1 MRTREDLIARVL
13 KNLGVLAA
21 GQAPSDEDRA
31 EIDELIEPVC
41 AKLLDDGVAK
51 LNGDEIDDAAYLP
64 LADLVAERAMVPY
77 GIGGTRA
84 GEIRAA
90 AEQART
96 DLKLAYRV
104 YDARPP
110 MRLERF
116 WGRRGT
122 GAPIVQRTFVPMTP
136 PQAAELTPEAL
147 AAFIATLPTTLPA
160 LPNKPWNNGGLL
172 SWS

>member
-1 MRTREDLIARVL
+1 MRTREELIARVL

-31 EIDELIEPVC
+31 EVDDLIDPVC

-64 LADLVAERAMVPY
+64 LARIVAEQAMTPF
-77 GIGGTRA
+77 GISGQKA
-84 GEIRAA
+84 AEIATA
-90 AEQART
+90 AEQSRT

-110 MRLERF
+110 MRLEQF
-116 WGRRGT
+116 WGRRHGR
-122 GAPIVQRTFVPMTP
+122 V
-136 PQAAELTPEAL
+136 
-147 AAFIATLPTTLPA
+147 
-160 LPNKPWNNGGLL
+160 GG
-172 SWS
+172 WSR

>member
-31 EIDELIEPVC
+31 EVDDLIEPVC
-41 AKLLDDGVAK
+41 EKLFHDGVAK

-64 LADLVAERAMVPY
+64 LADIVAERAMVPF

-110 MRLERF
+110 MRLEQF
-116 WGRRGT
+116 WGRRG
-122 GAPIVQRTFVPMTP
+122 GSAPINSRGRPITP
-136 PQAAELTPEAL
+136 PEDIDLDVTVD
-147 AAFIATLPTTLPA
+147 
-160 LPNKPWNNGGLL
+160 GGRRG
-172 SWS
+172 

>member
-1 MRTREDLIARVL
+1 MKTREDLIARVL

-31 EIDELIEPVC
+31 EVDDLIDPVC
-41 AKLLDDGVAK
+41 AKLLDDGAAK

-64 LADLVAERAMVPY
+64 LARIIAEEAMTPF
-77 GIGGTRA
+77 GIAGTKA
-84 GEIRAA
+84 QQIAAA

-110 MRLERF
+110 MRLEPF
-116 WGRRGT
+116 WGRRGDSL
-122 GAPIVQRTFVPMTP
+122 PINSRGRPITP
-136 PQAAELTPEAL
+136 PAPPEEIDL
-147 AAFIATLPTTLPA
+147 DVTVD
-160 LPNKPWNNGGLL
+160 GGRRG
-172 SWS
+172 

>member
-1 MRTREDLIARVL
+1 MKTREDLIARVL
-13 KNLGVLAA
+13 KNLGVLGA

-31 EIDELIEPVC
+31 EVDDLIDPVC

-64 LADLVAERAMVPY
+64 LARIVAEEAMTPF
-77 GIGGTRA
+77 GIA
-84 GEIRAA
+84 GAKAQQIAAA

-110 MRLERF
+110 MRLEQW
-116 WGRRGT
+116 WGRRG
-122 GAPIVQRTFVPMTP
+122 GSPPINSRGRPITP
-136 PQAAELTPEAL
+136 PEDIDLDVTVD
-147 AAFIATLPTTLPA
+147 
-160 LPNKPWNNGGLL
+160 GGRRG
-172 SWS
+172 

>member
-1 MRTREDLIARVL
+1 MKTREDLIARVL

-21 GQAPSDEDRA
+21 GQAPSDEDRV
-31 EIDELIEPVC
+31 EVDDLIDPVC
-41 AKLLDDGVAK
+41 AKLLDDGLAK

-64 LADLVAERAMVPY
+64 LADIVAERAMVPF

-84 GEIRAA
+84 GEIKAA

-104 YDARPP
+104 YDARRP
-110 MRLERF
+110 MRIDNF
-116 WGRRGT
+116 WGRRGA
-122 GAPIVQRTFVPMTP
+122 GSLIAQRSFARMTP
-136 PQAAELTPEAL
+136 AQAADLTPDTL
-147 AAFIATLPTTLPA
+147 AAYLATLPTTLPA

>member
-1 MRTREDLIARVL
+1 M
-13 KNLGVLAA
+13 LAA

-31 EIDELIEPVC
+31 EVDDLIDPVC

-64 LADLVAERAMVPY
+64 LARIVAEEAMTPF
-77 GIGGTRA
+77 GIA
-84 GEIRAA
+84 GAKAQQIAAA

-110 MRLERF
+110 MRIDNF
-116 WGRRGT
+116 WGRRGA
-122 GAPIVQRTFVPMTP
+122 GSLIAQR
-136 PQAAELTPEAL
+136 
-147 AAFIATLPTTLPA
+147 
-160 LPNKPWNNGGLL
+160 
-172 SWS
+172 

>member
-21 GQAPSDEDRA
+21 GQSPSDEDRA
-31 EIDELIEPVC
+31 EIDDLIDPVC

-64 LADLVAERAMVPY
+64 LADIVAERAMVPF

-116 WGRRGT
+116 WGRRG
-122 GAPIVQRTFVPMTP
+122 GSAPINTRGRPITP
-136 PQAAELTPEAL
+136 PEDIDLDVTVD
-147 AAFIATLPTTLPA
+147 
-160 LPNKPWNNGGLL
+160 GGRRG
-172 SWS
+172 